1 MYKKLEHARVE
12 RSGMSASRLNFE
24 TDRCHYEVLSDGIRF
39 NFNIASKGGWGGY
52 TDILLTIGVDDLPS
66 ILGDVAGNVGG
77 ATKLLLEAALHAERE
92 QSAKLRRLSVKLAT
106 AMDSTLAAS
115 SAASIASLKQAGDQT
130 LKGISSRSSDA
141 HTAVINA
148 WTELQPL
155 VHNDDE

>member
-1 MYKKLEHARVE
+1 VYKKLKHARVE
-12 RSGMSASRLNFE
+12 RSGMTASRLNCE
-24 TDRCHYEVLSDGIRF
+24 TDRCHYQVLSDGIRF

-77 ATKLLLEAALHAERE
+77 ASKLLLAAALHAERE
-92 QSAKLRRLSVKLAT
+92 QSAKLRRVSVTLAT
-106 AMDSTLAAS
+106 AVDRARAAS
-115 SAASIASLKQAGDQT
+115 SEASIASSKQTGDHT
-130 LKGISSRSSDA
+130 LKGISGMSSDA

-155 VHNDDE
+155 VYNDDE